1 MKKKWIAA
9 FIAAGVLLLGGVTV
23 YAVKTSSQSTVK
35 VVSVSDMSGGGGW
48 SDNSLSGNI
57 TSDVSQNIYLADSQK
72 VKKIYVKEGD
82 TVKVGD
88 DLLTYDMTLENLDLE
103 MKKLEKQ
110 GIELN
115 IEKANREIT
124 KLKNTKPS
132 SDNGNEDPGLDIP
145 EDPGEEPEDPG
156 EEPEDPSMEPEEPAE
171 AYQELTAEAEP
182 YMGEGTV
189 EEPYHFLCAADGAI
203 LGSFLNRMAE
213 EQCFFV
219 IEIREGDVSNGEL
232 LKIWGQKITEDDFQV
247 ADTDRFQVNLEKE
260 TDDSDGQLPEDL
272 KAAAVLEKGASAYQG
287 DGTEKKPLTYLVKKD
302 GIVKGSFFL
311 ERKEDGKYFR
321 IEVREENG
329 DLIKAWEQNGADGDF
344 AADVKEDGE
353 YLVDL
358 SKKQSGETPGEPA
371 EPTDPSEPTKPGENP
386 EPPEPSN
393 PEEKPT
399 EPSVSPEITPGENPE
414 PTPEAGTPQET
425 AEQENTVDGM
435 STKKSRASI
444 RYLTVTSVMGSGSRK
459 VISTDTVSDTT
470 GSGDAGTSYGG
481 TAAEIQQQIKDKEK
495 EIRDYQLDIKETNL
509 EIKDI
514 QKKLNNQTIKS
525 TLNGVVKTVG
535 DPEKESN
542 DGKPLIQVVSS
553 EGLYVQGTVSE
564 SKMNKL
570 KVGATLSGYSYDNG
584 VSFTAEVREI
594 SPYPSDNGQ
603 DGANASSYPFTAY
616 IADASGLSNNSWAE
630 LTLLD
635 EGDGQ
640 GQGIYLE
647 KPFVRTENGQ
657 YYVMKDDGTGHLT
670 KQIVQVGGI
679 QYGSSYQITG
689 GLSMDDKITFPYG
702 KDVREGAKTEEGTLD
717 DLYNY

>member
-1 MKKKWIAA
+1 MKKKWIVA

-57 TSDVSQNIYLADSQK
+57 TSDVSQNIYLADSQT
-72 VKKIYVKEGD
+72 VKKIHVKEGD

-115 IEKANREIT
+115 IEKAKREIT

-132 SDNGNEDPGLDIP
+132 SDNDNEDPGFDIP
-145 EDPGEEPEDPG
+145 EDPGEEPEN
-156 EEPEDPSMEPEEPAE
+156 PSMEPEEPAE

-219 IEIREGDVSNGEL
+219 IEVREDDVSNGEL

-260 TDDSDGQLPEDL
+260 TDDGDGQLPEDL

-329 DLIKAWEQNGADGDF
+329 DLIKAWEQNGADEDF
-344 AADVKEDGE
+344 ASDVKEDGE

-358 SKKQSGETPGEPA
+358 SKKQSGETPGEPT
-371 EPTDPSEPTKPGENP
+371 EPTDPSEPTKPGESP
-386 EPPEPSN
+386 ESPEPSN

-399 EPSVSPEITPGENPE
+399 KPSVSPEVTPGENSE
-414 PTPEAGTPQET
+414 PTPEAGNPQET
-425 AEQENTVDGM
+425 AGQENTVDGM
-435 STKKSRASI
+435 STKKNSAAI

-459 VISTDTVSDTT
+459 VITTDTGSDTT

-495 EIRDYQLDIKETNL
+495 EIRDYQLDMKEANL

-553 EGLYVQGTVSE
+553 EGLYVKGTVSE
-564 SKMNKL
+564 SQMNKL

>member
-1 MKKKWIAA
+1 MKKKWIVA

-57 TSDVSQNIYLADSQK
+57 TSDVSQNIYLADSQT
-72 VKKIYVKEGD
+72 VKKIHVKEGD

-115 IEKANREIT
+115 IEKAKREIT

-132 SDNGNEDPGLDIP
+132 SDNDNEDPGFDIP
-145 EDPGEEPEDPG
+145 EDPGEEPEN
-156 EEPEDPSMEPEEPAE
+156 PSMEPEEPAE

-219 IEIREGDVSNGEL
+219 IEVREGDVSNGEL

-321 IEVREENG
+321 IEIREENG
-329 DLIKAWEQNGADGDF
+329 DLIKAWEQNGADEDF
-344 AADVKEDGE
+344 ASDVKEDGE

-358 SKKQSGETPGEPA
+358 SKKQSGETPGEPT
-371 EPTDPSEPTKPGENP
+371 EPTDPSEPTKPGESP

-399 EPSVSPEITPGENPE
+399 KPSVLPEVTPGENSE
-414 PTPEAGTPQET
+414 PTPEAGNPQET
-425 AEQENTVDGM
+425 AGQENTVDGM
-435 STKKSRASI
+435 STKKNSAAI

-459 VISTDTVSDTT
+459 VITTDTGSDTT

-495 EIRDYQLDIKETNL
+495 EIRDYQLDIKEANL

>member
-1 MKKKWIAA
+1 MKKKWIVA

-57 TSDVSQNIYLADSQK
+57 TSDVSQNIYLADSQT
-72 VKKIYVKEGD
+72 VKKIHVKEGD

-124 KLKNTKPS
+124 KLKNTKLS

-145 EDPGEEPEDPG
+145 EDPGEEPEDP
-156 EEPEDPSMEPEEPAE
+156 SIEPEEPAE

-371 EPTDPSEPTKPGENP
+371 EPTDPSEPTKPGESP

-399 EPSVSPEITPGENPE
+399 EPSVSPEVTPGENPE
-414 PTPEAGTPQET
+414 PTPEAGTSQET

-717 DLYNY
+717 DLSNY

>member
-145 EDPGEEPEDPG
+145 EDPGEEPEDP
-156 EEPEDPSMEPEEPAE
+156 SMEPEEPAE

-232 LKIWGQKITEDDFQV
+232 LKIWGQKFTEDDFQV

-272 KAAAVLEKGASAYQG
+272 KAVAVLEKGASAYQG

>member
-1 MKKKWIAA
+1 MKKKWIVA

-57 TSDVSQNIYLADSQK
+57 TSDVSQNIYLADSQT
-72 VKKIYVKEGD
+72 VKKIHVKEGD

-145 EDPGEEPEDPG
+145 EDPGEEPEDP
-156 EEPEDPSMEPEEPAE
+156 SMEPEEPAE

-219 IEIREGDVSNGEL
+219 IEVREGDVSNGEL

-311 ERKEDGKYFR
+311 DRNEDGKYFR
-321 IEVREENG
+321 IEIREENG
-329 DLIKAWEQNGADGDF
+329 DLIKAWEQNGADEDF
-344 AADVKEDGE
+344 ASDVKEDGE

-358 SKKQSGETPGEPA
+358 SKKQSGETPGEPT
-371 EPTDPSEPTKPGENP
+371 EPTDPSEPTKPGESP

-399 EPSVSPEITPGENPE
+399 KPSVLPEVTPGENSE
-414 PTPEAGTPQET
+414 PTPEAGNPQET
-425 AEQENTVDGM
+425 AGQENTVDGM
-435 STKKSRASI
+435 STKKNSAAI

-459 VISTDTVSDTT
+459 VITTDTGSDTT

>member
-145 EDPGEEPEDPG
+145 EDPGEEPEDP
-156 EEPEDPSMEPEEPAE
+156 SMEPEEPAE

-272 KAAAVLEKGASAYQG
+272 KAVAVLEKGASAYQG

-399 EPSVSPEITPGENPE
+399 KPSVLPEVTPGENSE
-414 PTPEAGTPQET
+414 PTPEAGNPQET

-435 STKKSRASI
+435 STKKSSASI
-444 RYLTVTSVMGSGSRK
+444 HYLTVTSVMGSGSRK
-459 VISTDTVSDTT
+459 VISTDTGSDTT
-470 GSGDAGTSYGG
+470 GSSDAGTSYGG

>member
-9 FIAAGVLLLGGVTV
+9 FIAAGVLLLGGATV

-145 EDPGEEPEDPG
+145 EDPGEEPEDP
-156 EEPEDPSMEPEEPAE
+156 SMEPEEPAE

-272 KAAAVLEKGASAYQG
+272 KAVAVLEKGASAYQG

-594 SPYPSDNGQ
+594 STYPSDNGQ

>member
-145 EDPGEEPEDPG
+145 EDPGEEPEDP
-156 EEPEDPSMEPEEPAE
+156 SIEPEEPAE

-232 LKIWGQKITEDDFQV
+232 LKIWGQKITEEDFQV

-272 KAAAVLEKGASAYQG
+272 KAATVLEKGASAYQG

-371 EPTDPSEPTKPGENP
+371 EPTDPSEPTKPGESP

-399 EPSVSPEITPGENPE
+399 EPSVSPEVTPGENPE
-414 PTPEAGTPQET
+414 PTPEAGNPQET

-435 STKKSRASI
+435 STKKSSASI
-444 RYLTVTSVMGSGSRK
+444 HYLTVTSVMGSGSRK
-459 VISTDTVSDTT
+459 VISTDTGSDTT
-470 GSGDAGTSYGG
+470 GSSDAGTSYGG

>member
-145 EDPGEEPEDPG
+145 EDPGEEPEDP
-156 EEPEDPSMEPEEPAE
+156 SMEPEEPAE

-189 EEPYHFLCAADGAI
+189 EEPYHFLCAADSVI

-219 IEIREGDVSNGEL
+219 IEVREGDVSNGEL

-260 TDDSDGQLPEDL
+260 IDDSDGQLPEEL
-272 KAAAVLEKGASAYQG
+272 KAAAVLEKGASAYRG

-321 IEVREENG
+321 IEVREEHG

-371 EPTDPSEPTKPGENP
+371 EPTDPSEPTKPGESP

-399 EPSVSPEITPGENPE
+399 EPSVSPEVTPGENPE
-414 PTPEAGTPQET
+414 PTPEAGNPQET

-435 STKKSRASI
+435 STKKSSASI

-635 EGDGQ
+635 EGDGP
-640 GQGIYLE
+640 GEGIYLE

>member
-1 MKKKWIAA
+1 MKKKWVAA

-145 EDPGEEPEDPG
+145 EDPGEEPEDP
-156 EEPEDPSMEPEEPAE
+156 SMEPEEPAE

-272 KAAAVLEKGASAYQG
+272 KAVAVLEKGASAYQG

>member
-145 EDPGEEPEDPG
+145 EDPGEEPEDP
-156 EEPEDPSMEPEEPAE
+156 SMEPEEPAE

-272 KAAAVLEKGASAYQG
+272 KAVAVLEKGASAYQG

-495 EIRDYQLDIKETNL
+495 EIRDYQLDMKEANL

>member
-1 MKKKWIAA
+1 MKKKWIVA

-57 TSDVSQNIYLADSQK
+57 TSDVSQNIYLADSQT
-72 VKKIYVKEGD
+72 VKKIHVKEGD

-145 EDPGEEPEDPG
+145 EDPGEEPEDP
-156 EEPEDPSMEPEEPAE
+156 SIEPEEPAE

-311 ERKEDGKYFR
+311 ERKEHGKYFR

-371 EPTDPSEPTKPGENP
+371 EPTDPSEPTKPGESP

-399 EPSVSPEITPGENPE
+399 EPSVSPEVTPGENPE
-414 PTPEAGTPQET
+414 PTPEAGTSQET

>member
-145 EDPGEEPEDPG
+145 EDPGEEPEDP
-156 EEPEDPSMEPEEPAE
+156 SMEPEEPAE

-203 LGSFLNRMAE
+203 LGNFLNRMAE

-272 KAAAVLEKGASAYQG
+272 KTAAVLEKGASAYQG

-371 EPTDPSEPTKPGENP
+371 EPTDPSEPTKPGESP

-399 EPSVSPEITPGENPE
+399 EPSVSPEVTPGENPE
-414 PTPEAGTPQET
+414 PTPEDGTPQET

-689 GLSMDDKITFPYG
+689 GLSMGDKITFPYG

>member
-145 EDPGEEPEDPG
+145 EDPGEEPEDP
-156 EEPEDPSMEPEEPAE
+156 SMEPEEPAE

-272 KAAAVLEKGASAYQG
+272 KAVAVLEKGASAYQG

-371 EPTDPSEPTKPGENP
+371 EPTDPSETTKPGENP

>member
-1 MKKKWIAA
+1 MKKKWIVA

-57 TSDVSQNIYLADSQK
+57 TSDVSQNIYLADSQT
-72 VKKIYVKEGD
+72 VKKIHVKEGD

-115 IEKANREIT
+115 IEKAKREIT

-132 SDNGNEDPGLDIP
+132 SDNDNEDPGFDIP
-145 EDPGEEPEDPG
+145 EDPGEEPEN
-156 EEPEDPSMEPEEPAE
+156 PSMEPEEPAE

-219 IEIREGDVSNGEL
+219 IEVREGDVSNGEL
-232 LKIWGQKITEDDFQV
+232 LKIWGQKITEDDFHV

-260 TDDSDGQLPEDL
+260 PDDSDGQLPEDL

-329 DLIKAWEQNGADGDF
+329 DLIKAWEQNGADEDF
-344 AADVKEDGE
+344 ASDVKEDGE

-358 SKKQSGETPGEPA
+358 SKKQSGETPGEP
-371 EPTDPSEPTKPGENP
+371 TDPSEPTKPGESP
-386 EPPEPSN
+386 EPPKPSN

-399 EPSVSPEITPGENPE
+399 KPSVSPEVTPGENSE
-414 PTPEAGTPQET
+414 PTPEAGNPQET
-425 AEQENTVDGM
+425 AGQENTVDGM
-435 STKKSRASI
+435 STKKNSAAI

-459 VISTDTVSDTT
+459 VITTDTGSDTT

-495 EIRDYQLDIKETNL
+495 EIRDYQLDIKEANL

>member
-145 EDPGEEPEDPG
+145 EDPGEEPEDP
-156 EEPEDPSMEPEEPAE
+156 SMEPEEPAE

-272 KAAAVLEKGASAYQG
+272 KAVAVLEKGASAYQG

-344 AADVKEDGE
+344 AADVKEDGK

>member
-145 EDPGEEPEDPG
+145 EDPGEEPEDP
-156 EEPEDPSMEPEEPAE
+156 SMEPEEPAE

-219 IEIREGDVSNGEL
+219 IEVREGDVSNGEL

-260 TDDSDGQLPEDL
+260 IDDSDGQLPEEL
-272 KAAAVLEKGASAYQG
+272 KAAAVLEKGASAYRG

-371 EPTDPSEPTKPGENP
+371 EPTDPSEPTKPGESP

-399 EPSVSPEITPGENPE
+399 EPSVSPEVTPGENPE
-414 PTPEAGTPQET
+414 PTPEAGNPQET

-435 STKKSRASI
+435 STKKSSASI

-535 DPEKESN
+535 DPEKEST

-553 EGLYVQGTVSE
+553 DGLYVQGTVSE

-635 EGDGQ
+635 EGDGP
-640 GQGIYLE
+640 GEGIYLE

>member
-1 MKKKWIAA
+1 MKKKWIVA

-57 TSDVSQNIYLADSQK
+57 TSDVSQNIYLADSQT
-72 VKKIYVKEGD
+72 VKKIHVKEGD

-115 IEKANREIT
+115 IEKAKREIT

-132 SDNGNEDPGLDIP
+132 SDNDNEDPGFDIP
-145 EDPGEEPEDPG
+145 EDPGEEPEN
-156 EEPEDPSMEPEEPAE
+156 PSMEPEEPAE

-219 IEIREGDVSNGEL
+219 IEVREGDVSNGEL
-232 LKIWGQKITEDDFQV
+232 LKIWGQKITEDDFHV

-329 DLIKAWEQNGADGDF
+329 DLIKAWEQNGADEDF
-344 AADVKEDGE
+344 ASDVKEDGE

-358 SKKQSGETPGEPA
+358 SKKQSGETPGEP
-371 EPTDPSEPTKPGENP
+371 TDPSEPTKPGESP
-386 EPPEPSN
+386 EPPKPSN

-399 EPSVSPEITPGENPE
+399 KPSVSPEVTPGENSE
-414 PTPEAGTPQET
+414 PTPEAGNPQKT
-425 AEQENTVDGM
+425 AGQENTVDGM
-435 STKKSRASI
+435 STKKNSAAI

-459 VISTDTVSDTT
+459 VITTDTGSDTT

-495 EIRDYQLDIKETNL
+495 EIRDYQLDIKEANL

>member
-145 EDPGEEPEDPG
+145 EDPGEEPEDP
-156 EEPEDPSMEPEEPAE
+156 SMEPEEPAE

-272 KAAAVLEKGASAYQG
+272 KAVAVLEKGASAYQG

-414 PTPEAGTPQET
+414 PTPEAGNPQET

-435 STKKSRASI
+435 STKKSSASI
-444 RYLTVTSVMGSGSRK
+444 HYLTVTSVMGSGSRK
-459 VISTDTVSDTT
+459 VISTDTGSDTT
-470 GSGDAGTSYGG
+470 GSSDAGTSYGG

-689 GLSMDDKITFPYG
+689 GLGMDDKITFPYG

>member
-145 EDPGEEPEDPG
+145 ENPG

-232 LKIWGQKITEDDFQV
+232 LKIWGQKITEEDFQV

-371 EPTDPSEPTKPGENP
+371 EPTDPSEPTKPGESP

-399 EPSVSPEITPGENPE
+399 EPSVSPEVTPGENPE
-414 PTPEAGTPQET
+414 PTPEDGTPQET

-495 EIRDYQLDIKETNL
+495 EIRDYQLDMKETNL

>member
-115 IEKANREIT
+115 IEKANREII

-132 SDNGNEDPGLDIP
+132 SDNGNEDPGLDI
-145 EDPGEEPEDPG
+145 PEDPG

-272 KAAAVLEKGASAYQG
+272 KAVAVLEKGASAYQG

>member
-145 EDPGEEPEDPG
+145 EDPGEEPEDP
-156 EEPEDPSMEPEEPAE
+156 SMEPEEPAE

-272 KAAAVLEKGASAYQG
+272 KAVAVLEKGASAYQG

-414 PTPEAGTPQET
+414 PTPEAGTLQET

>member
-145 EDPGEEPEDPG
+145 EDPGEEPEDP
-156 EEPEDPSMEPEEPAE
+156 SIEPEEPAE

-371 EPTDPSEPTKPGENP
+371 EPTDPSEPTKPGESP

-399 EPSVSPEITPGENPE
+399 EPSVSPEVTPGENPE
-414 PTPEAGTPQET
+414 PTPEAGTSQET

-435 STKKSRASI
+435 STKKSSASI

-717 DLYNY
+717 DLSNY

>member
-145 EDPGEEPEDPG
+145 EDPGEEPEDP
-156 EEPEDPSMEPEEPAE
+156 SREPEEPAE

-272 KAAAVLEKGASAYQG
+272 KAVAVLEKGASAYQG

>member
-1 MKKKWIAA
+1 MKKKWIVA

-57 TSDVSQNIYLADSQK
+57 TSDVSQNIYLADSQT
-72 VKKIYVKEGD
+72 VKKIHVKEGD

-145 EDPGEEPEDPG
+145 EDPGEEPEDP
-156 EEPEDPSMEPEEPAE
+156 SMEPEEPAE

-219 IEIREGDVSNGEL
+219 IEVREGDVSNGEL

-272 KAAAVLEKGASAYQG
+272 KAVAVLEKGASAYQG

-371 EPTDPSEPTKPGENP
+371 EPTDPSEPTKPGESP

-594 SPYPSDNGQ
+594 SSYPSDNGQ

>member
-145 EDPGEEPEDPG
+145 EDPGEEPEDP
-156 EEPEDPSMEPEEPAE
+156 SMEPEEPAE

-247 ADTDRFQVNLEKE
+247 ADTDRFQLNLEKE

-272 KAAAVLEKGASAYQG
+272 KAVAVLEKGASAYQG

>member
-145 EDPGEEPEDPG
+145 EDPGEEPEDP
-156 EEPEDPSMEPEEPAE
+156 SMEPEEPAE

-272 KAAAVLEKGASAYQG
+272 KAVAVLEKGASAYQG

-371 EPTDPSEPTKPGENP
+371 EPADPSEPTKPGESP

-399 EPSVSPEITPGENPE
+399 EPSVSPEVTPGENPE
-414 PTPEAGTPQET
+414 PTSEAGNPQET

-435 STKKSRASI
+435 STKKSSASI

-702 KDVREGAKTEEGTLD
+702 KDVREGAKT
-717 DLYNY
+717 

>member
-1 MKKKWIAA
+1 MKKKWIVA

-57 TSDVSQNIYLADSQK
+57 TSDVSQNIYLADSQT
-72 VKKIYVKEGD
+72 VKKIHVKEGD

-115 IEKANREIT
+115 IEKAKREIT

-132 SDNGNEDPGLDIP
+132 SDNDNEDPGFDIP
-145 EDPGEEPEDPG
+145 EDPGEEPEN
-156 EEPEDPSMEPEEPAE
+156 PSMEPEEPAE

-219 IEIREGDVSNGEL
+219 IEVREGDVSNGEL
-232 LKIWGQKITEDDFQV
+232 LKIWGQKITEDDFHV

-329 DLIKAWEQNGADGDF
+329 DLIKAWEQNGADEDF
-344 AADVKEDGE
+344 ASDVKEDGE

-358 SKKQSGETPGEPA
+358 SKKQSGETPGEPT
-371 EPTDPSEPTKPGENP
+371 EPTDPSEPTKPGESP

-399 EPSVSPEITPGENPE
+399 EPSVSPEATPGENPE
-414 PTPEAGTPQET
+414 PTPEAGNPQET
-425 AEQENTVDGM
+425 AGQENTVDGM
-435 STKKSRASI
+435 STKKNSAAI

-459 VISTDTVSDTT
+459 VITTDTGSDTT
-470 GSGDAGTSYGG
+470 GSGDVGTSYGG

-495 EIRDYQLDIKETNL
+495 EIRDYQLDIKEANL

>member
-1 MKKKWIAA
+1 MKKKWIVA

-57 TSDVSQNIYLADSQK
+57 TSDVSQNIYLADSQT
-72 VKKIYVKEGD
+72 VKKIHVKEGD

-115 IEKANREIT
+115 IEKAKREIT

-132 SDNGNEDPGLDIP
+132 SDNDNEDPGFDIP
-145 EDPGEEPEDPG
+145 EDPGEEPEN
-156 EEPEDPSMEPEEPAE
+156 PSMEPEEPAE

-219 IEIREGDVSNGEL
+219 IEVRESDVSNGEL

-329 DLIKAWEQNGADGDF
+329 DLIKAWEQNGADEDF
-344 AADVKEDGE
+344 ASDVKEDGE

-358 SKKQSGETPGEPA
+358 SKKQSGETPGEPT
-371 EPTDPSEPTKPGENP
+371 EPTDPSEPTKPGESP

-399 EPSVSPEITPGENPE
+399 KPSVLPEVTPGENSE
-414 PTPEAGTPQET
+414 PTPEAGNPQET
-425 AEQENTVDGM
+425 AGQENTVDGM
-435 STKKSRASI
+435 STKKNSAAI

-459 VISTDTVSDTT
+459 VITTDTGSDTT

-495 EIRDYQLDIKETNL
+495 EIRDYQLDIKEANL

>member
-145 EDPGEEPEDPG
+145 EDPGEEPEDP
-156 EEPEDPSMEPEEPAE
+156 SMEPEEPAE

-272 KAAAVLEKGASAYQG
+272 KAVAVLEKGASAYQG

-514 QKKLNNQTIKS
+514 QKKLNNHTIKS

>member
-1 MKKKWIAA
+1 MKKKWIVA

-35 VVSVSDMSGGGGW
+35 VLSVSDMSGGGGW

-57 TSDVSQNIYLADSQK
+57 TSDVSQNIYLADSQT
-72 VKKIYVKEGD
+72 VKKIHVKEGD

-115 IEKANREIT
+115 IEKAKREIT

-132 SDNGNEDPGLDIP
+132 SDNDNEDPGFDIP
-145 EDPGEEPEDPG
+145 EDPGEEPEN
-156 EEPEDPSMEPEEPAE
+156 PSMEPEEPAE

-219 IEIREGDVSNGEL
+219 IEVREGDVSNGEL

-329 DLIKAWEQNGADGDF
+329 DLIKAWEQNGADEDF
-344 AADVKEDGE
+344 ASDVKEDGE

-358 SKKQSGETPGEPA
+358 SKKQSGETPGEPT
-371 EPTDPSEPTKPGENP
+371 EPTDPSEPTKPGESP

-399 EPSVSPEITPGENPE
+399 KPSVLPEVTPGENSE
-414 PTPEAGTPQET
+414 PTPEAGNPQET
-425 AEQENTVDGM
+425 AGQENTVDGM
-435 STKKSRASI
+435 STKKNSAAI

-459 VISTDTVSDTT
+459 VITTDTGSDTT
-470 GSGDAGTSYGG
+470 GSGNAGTSYGG

-495 EIRDYQLDIKETNL
+495 EIRDYQLDIKEANL

>member
-145 EDPGEEPEDPG
+145 EDPGEEPEDP
-156 EEPEDPSMEPEEPAE
+156 SMEPEEPAE

-272 KAAAVLEKGASAYQG
+272 KAVAVLEKGASAYQG

-371 EPTDPSEPTKPGENP
+371 EPADPSEPTKPGESP

>member
-145 EDPGEEPEDPG
+145 EDPGEEPEDP
-156 EEPEDPSMEPEEPAE
+156 SMEPEEPAE

-219 IEIREGDVSNGEL
+219 IEVREGDVSNGEL

-260 TDDSDGQLPEDL
+260 IDDSDGQLPEEL

-371 EPTDPSEPTKPGENP
+371 EPTDPSEPTKPGESP

-399 EPSVSPEITPGENPE
+399 EPSVSPEVTPGENPE
-414 PTPEAGTPQET
+414 PTPEAGNPQET

-435 STKKSRASI
+435 STKKSSASI

-635 EGDGQ
+635 EGDGPEE
-640 GQGIYLE
+640 GIYLE

>member
-1 MKKKWIAA
+1 MKKKWIVA

-57 TSDVSQNIYLADSQK
+57 TSDVSQNIYLADSQT
-72 VKKIYVKEGD
+72 VKKIHVKEGD

-145 EDPGEEPEDPG
+145 EDPGEEPEDP
-156 EEPEDPSMEPEEPAE
+156 SIEPEEPAE

-260 TDDSDGQLPEDL
+260 TDDCDGQLPEDL
-272 KAAAVLEKGASAYQG
+272 KAAADLEKGASAYQG

-371 EPTDPSEPTKPGENP
+371 EPTDPSEPTKPGESP

-399 EPSVSPEITPGENPE
+399 EPSVSPEVTPGENPE
-414 PTPEAGTPQET
+414 PTPEAGTSQET

-444 RYLTVTSVMGSGSRK
+444 RYLTVTSVMRSGSRK

-717 DLYNY
+717 DLSNY

>member
-1 MKKKWIAA
+1 MKKKWIVA

-57 TSDVSQNIYLADSQK
+57 TSDVSQNIYLADSQT
-72 VKKIYVKEGD
+72 VKKIHVKEGD

-145 EDPGEEPEDPG
+145 EDPGEEPEDP
-156 EEPEDPSMEPEEPAE
+156 SIEPEEPAE

-371 EPTDPSEPTKPGENP
+371 EPTDPSEPTKPGESP

-399 EPSVSPEITPGENPE
+399 EPSVSPEVTPGENPE
-414 PTPEAGTPQET
+414 PTPEAGTSQET

-444 RYLTVTSVMGSGSRK
+444 LYLTVTSVMGSGSRK

>member
-1 MKKKWIAA
+1 MKKKWIVA

-132 SDNGNEDPGLDIP
+132 SDNGNEDPGLDI
-145 EDPGEEPEDPG
+145 PEDPG

-371 EPTDPSEPTKPGENP
+371 EPTDPSEPTKPGESP

>member
-35 VVSVSDMSGGGGW
+35 VVSVSNMSGGGGW

-57 TSDVSQNIYLADSQK
+57 TSDVSQNIYLADSQT

-115 IEKANREIT
+115 IEKAKREIT

-132 SDNGNEDPGLDIP
+132 SDNGNEDPGLDI
-145 EDPGEEPEDPG
+145 PEDPG

-272 KAAAVLEKGASAYQG
+272 KAVAVLEKGASAYQG

-425 AEQENTVDGM
+425 AEQGNTVDGM
-435 STKKSRASI
+435 STKKNSAAI
-444 RYLTVTSVMGSGSRK
+444 RYLTVTSVMGNESRK
-459 VISTDTVSDTT
+459 VISTDTASDTT

-495 EIRDYQLDIKETNL
+495 EIRDYQLDIKEANL

-635 EGDGQ
+635 EEDGQ
-640 GQGIYLE
+640 GDGIYLE
-647 KPFVRTENGQ
+647 KTFVRTENGQ

-689 GLSMDDKITFPYG
+689 GLSMDDKIAFPYG
-702 KDVREGAKTEEGTLD
+702 KDVKEGAKTEEGTLD

>member
-1 MKKKWIAA
+1 MKKKWIVA

-145 EDPGEEPEDPG
+145 EDPGEEPEDP
-156 EEPEDPSMEPEEPAE
+156 SMEPEEPAE

-272 KAAAVLEKGASAYQG
+272 KAAAILEKGASAYQG

-371 EPTDPSEPTKPGENP
+371 EPTDPSEPPKPGESP

-399 EPSVSPEITPGENPE
+399 EPSVSPEVTPGENPE
-414 PTPEAGTPQET
+414 PTPEAGNPQET

-495 EIRDYQLDIKETNL
+495 EIRDYQLDMKEANL

>member
-145 EDPGEEPEDPG
+145 EDPGEEPEDP
-156 EEPEDPSMEPEEPAE
+156 SMEPEEPAE

-219 IEIREGDVSNGEL
+219 IEVREGDVSNGEL

-260 TDDSDGQLPEDL
+260 IDDSDGQLPEEL

-371 EPTDPSEPTKPGENP
+371 EPTDPSEPTKPGESP

-399 EPSVSPEITPGENPE
+399 EPSVSPEVTPGENPE
-414 PTPEAGTPQET
+414 PTPEAGNPQET

-435 STKKSRASI
+435 STKKSSASI

-470 GSGDAGTSYGG
+470 GSGDAGTSYEG

-495 EIRDYQLDIKETNL
+495 EIRDYQLDIKKTNL

-635 EGDGQ
+635 EGDGP
-640 GQGIYLE
+640 GEGIYLE